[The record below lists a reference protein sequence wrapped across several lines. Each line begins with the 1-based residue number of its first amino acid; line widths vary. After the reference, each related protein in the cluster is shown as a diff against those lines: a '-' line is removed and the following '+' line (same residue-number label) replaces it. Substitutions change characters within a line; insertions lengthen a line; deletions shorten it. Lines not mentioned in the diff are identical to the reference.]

1 MAKMQS
7 WTTDELFLMSQIR
20 FAAMD
25 AKNSI
30 EKSILRDTGRTV
42 DKAFLLNDN
51 LDVFIDLQVS
61 PYMAFDNP
69 YKKQMETWDTSID
82 QFGAEKAKNYVKPML
97 PIKTGNLRNNA
108 LKIRKNEM
116 DEWEIYIDSMVAPYV
131 QYPNVKR
138 IVDQN
143 WPLIRQ
149 RFEDNIKAT
158 IGARSG
164 GLYNNRGAVKVV
176 GGGYYDEEGE
186 FIKVSP
192 DGAPSKWE
200 YVRYI

>member
-1 MAKMQS
+1 
-7 WTTDELFLMSQIR
+7 
-20 FAAMD
+20 
-25 AKNSI
+25 
-30 EKSILRDTGRTV
+30 
-42 DKAFLLNDN
+42 
-51 LDVFIDLQVS
+51 
-61 PYMAFDNP
+61 
-69 YKKQMETWDTSID
+69 
-82 QFGAEKAKNYVKPML
+82 
-97 PIKTGNLRNNA
+97 
-108 LKIRKNEM
+108 
-116 DEWEIYIDSMVAPYV
+116 MVAPYV

-192 DGAPSKWE
+192 DGAPSKWD